1 VFSRITETGETQR
14 FQVSGQPMFDRSCR
28 FIGYRGIGVELTG
41 RA

>member
-1 VFSRITETGETQR
+1 VFSRSNGKGLQK

-41 RA
+41 KA